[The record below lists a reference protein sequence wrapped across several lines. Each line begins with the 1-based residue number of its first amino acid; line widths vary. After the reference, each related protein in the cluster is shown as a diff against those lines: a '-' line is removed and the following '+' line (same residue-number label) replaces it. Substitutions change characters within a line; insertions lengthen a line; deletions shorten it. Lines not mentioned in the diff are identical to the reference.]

1 MIYQTRGSVSF
12 DFQTPRSGLK
22 KRGSSE
28 VFWKL
33 DETLFRV
40 CDRAS
45 QTV

>member
-28 VFWKL
+28 VFVNQL
-33 DETLFRV
+33 RGVLEIG
-40 CDRAS
+40 
-45 QTV
+45 